1 MIYYQ
6 FEIGLSP
13 FEPWSEILTAH
24 LGEISFEGFYEKE
37 GLLYAFIPKE
47 NFLKTEFN
55 SIIDLINET
64 VQVEVTFKEI
74 PHQNWNAAWES
85 NFEPVFIEDELA
97 IIAPF
102 HSLENNFKRTI
113 VIEPKMSF
121 GTGHHQTT
129 YLMCKAILN
138 TPLNGKRVLD
148 MGSGTGVLSIL
159 CEMEGASDVTA
170 IDIEPW
176 SVENC
181 IKNALENKCNR
192 IESLLGDVDLI
203 QSRSFDLIFA
213 NINKNILLS
222 HMAQYVKSLN
232 QNGLLYLS
240 GFFNSDSKDIRQ
252 VVESLQLQFV
262 MKEELESWCMLVF
275 KK

>member
-1 MIYYQ
+1 
-6 FEIGLSP
+6 
-13 FEPWSEILTAH
+13 
-24 LGEISFEGFYEKE
+24 
-37 GLLYAFIPKE
+37 
-47 NFLKTEFN
+47 
-55 SIIDLINET
+55 
-64 VQVEVTFKEI
+64 
-74 PHQNWNAAWES
+74 
-85 NFEPVFIEDELA
+85 
-97 IIAPF
+97 
-102 HSLENNFKRTI
+102 
-113 VIEPKMSF
+113 
-121 GTGHHQTT
+121 
-129 YLMCKAILN
+129 
-138 TPLNGKRVLD
+138 
-148 MGSGTGVLSIL
+148 MGSGTGLLAIL
-159 CEMEGASDVTA
+159 CEMEGSSDVTA

-252 VVESLQLQFV
+252 VAESLQLQFV
-262 MKEELESWCMLVF
+262 MKEELESWSMLVF

>member
-6 FEIGLSP
+6 FEIGLTP
-13 FEPWSEILTAH
+13 FEPWSEIFTAH
-24 LGEISFEGFYEKE
+24 LGEISFEGFYEKNN
-37 GLLYAFIPKE
+37 LLFAFIAKDNYLKE
-47 NFLKTEFN
+47 DFDRIVEVLKE
-55 SIIDLINET
+55 S
-64 VQVEVTFKEI
+64 VEVTVSFNEI

-85 NFEPVFIEDELA
+85 NFDPVFIENELA

-102 HSLENNFKRTI
+102 HALNEKFKRTI

-129 YLMCKAILN
+129 YLMCKAILE
-138 TPLNGKRVLD
+138 TTLNEKKILD
-148 MGSGTGVLSIL
+148 MGSGTGVLAIL
-159 CEMEGASDVTA
+159 CEMRGASQVTA

-181 IKNALENKCNR
+181 AKNASENNCNK
-192 IESLLGDVDLI
+192 IIFLLGDVELI
-203 QSRSFDLIFA
+203 QTQSFDFIFA

-232 QNGLLYLS
+232 QNGFLYLS
-240 GFFNSDSKDIRQ
+240 GFFNSDAKDIRLAA
-252 VVESLQLQFV
+252 ESLGLTFV
-262 MKEELESWCMLVF
+262 GKEERESWCMLVF